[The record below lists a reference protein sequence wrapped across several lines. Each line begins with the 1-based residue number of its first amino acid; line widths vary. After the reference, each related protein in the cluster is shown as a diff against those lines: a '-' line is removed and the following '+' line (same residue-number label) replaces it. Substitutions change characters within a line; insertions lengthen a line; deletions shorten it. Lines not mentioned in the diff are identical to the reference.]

1 MEHRDIAE
9 DPQRSAPEP
18 AGADAGAASRLAR
31 AAESAQHAPD
41 IPRLEWV
48 FAAIGFALV
57 AATIGFIAWQGY
69 TGNGSPPQLSFEVR
83 AIANVPNGYLVEVL
97 AVNNGEETAADVKVE
112 GELRGA
118 SGTVE
123 TSETSFKY
131 LPPRSWRS
139 GGLYF
144 ANDPR
149 TLELSIRAKGYEA
162 P

>member
-1 MEHRDIAE
+1 MAPHAK
-9 DPQRSAPEP
+9 PGVPEP

-41 IPRLEWV
+41 IPRLEWI

-57 AATIGFIAWQGY
+57 AATMGFIAWQGY
-69 TGNGSPPQLSFEVR
+69 TGDGSPPQVSFHIKAIVEVPSGWLVEVR
-83 AIANVPNGYLVEVL
+83 A
-97 AVNNGEETAADVKVE
+97 VNTGEKTAADVKVE
-112 GELRGA
+112 GELRGP
-118 SGTVE
+118 SGSVE

-131 LPPRSWRS
+131 LPPRSARG

-144 ANDPR
+144 THDPR
-149 TLELSIRAKGYEA
+149 GLEIAIRAKGYEA